1 MGMNRPNWDE
11 YFIELAKLISK
22 RGTCKRL
29 DVGAVIVKN
38 KRILTTGYSGSPAG
52 LAHCIDVG
60 CLIKKTINED
70 GTAKENCLRT
80 THAEQNAI
88 VQAAMHGVNIEGA
101 TMYITD
107 EPCLNC
113 AKMIINAGIK
123 KVIAA
128 RPYHD
133 AALTREFFAKAGV
146 SLDYCSPNSS
156 TTS

>member
-1 MGMNRPNWDE
+1 MGVNRPSWDM
-11 YFIELAKLISK
+11 YFTELAIQISK

-29 DVGAVIVKN
+29 DVGAIIVKN
-38 KRILTTGYSGSPAG
+38 KRILTTGYSGSPVG
-52 LAHCIDVG
+52 LAHCIDIG
-60 CLIKKTINED
+60 CLIKKTTSED
-70 GTAKENCLRT
+70 GKVTENCLRT

-88 VQAAMHGVNIEGA
+88 VQAAMHGVNIEGSV
-101 TMYITD
+101 MYVTD

-123 KVIAA
+123 KVVAA

-133 AALTREFFAKAGV
+133 AALTREFFARAGV
-146 SLDYCSPNSS
+146 SLDYCSPNVS